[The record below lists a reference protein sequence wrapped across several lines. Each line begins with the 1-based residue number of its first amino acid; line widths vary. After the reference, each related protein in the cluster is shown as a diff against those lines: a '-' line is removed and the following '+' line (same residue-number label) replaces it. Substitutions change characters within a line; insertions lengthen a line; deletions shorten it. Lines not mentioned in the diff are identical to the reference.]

1 MDRTTRDGI
10 IRCVEDQ
17 LYELK
22 YIKRYLYENP
32 EIGGTEEKS
41 SSILVSYLR
50 DRDFEVTEN
59 FCDIPWAFRACYDS
73 GRPGVSIGMT
83 AEYDAL
89 PEIGHAC
96 GHNIIATAP
105 MGACVAL
112 KDAVDK
118 FGGKVI
124 LYGTPAEENLDRKL
138 DMIEAGA
145 FEEVDVCLNIHPF
158 GHSMKS
164 GFTTALDS
172 WVIDFYGKSAHAGI
186 RPEEGINA
194 LDAAVQFYQMVN
206 FEKQYLKGVNLYG
219 VIPEGGFKCSI
230 IPDYSQVKFLARSE
244 SVDTNMK
251 TRDMIVRAAE
261 AVCRLTGARYTI
273 ATDEP
278 SNLPMNTNRTLAEVF
293 ENFYEELSGETM
305 AECEFGASTDAGNV
319 SWVVPSIMPCI
330 GVGCPD
336 IMLHTPEF
344 REACMTEAGDN
355 AMKWAAEALALTGL
369 RVMEDPELLKSIR
382 REFVRSLS
390 H

>member
-1 MDRTTRDGI
+1 MKDNI
-10 IRCVEDQ
+10 IRSVENQ
-17 LYELK
+17 FETLK
-22 YIKRYLYENP
+22 EIKRYLYENP
-32 EIGGTEEKS
+32 EIGGTEEKAS
-41 SSILVSYLR
+41 AILTAYMR
-50 DRDFEVTEN
+50 EHGFEVTEN
-59 FCDIPWAFRACYDS
+59 FCNIPWAFRACFDS
-73 GRPGVSIGMT
+73 GRPGASIGMT

-89 PEIGHAC
+89 PDLGHAC

-105 MGACVAL
+105 MGAAVAL
-112 KDAVDK
+112 KAAVDR

-145 FEEVDVCLNIHPF
+145 FGEADICLNIHPF

-172 WVIDFYGKSAHAGI
+172 WAIDFYGKTAHAGI

-219 VIPEGGFKCSI
+219 VITEGGFKCSI
-230 IPDYSQVKFLARSE
+230 IPDHAQVKFLARSE
-244 SVDTNMK
+244 SVETNMRTK
-251 TRDMIVRAAE
+251 DMIVRAAE
-261 AVCRLTGARYTI
+261 AVCKLVGTKYTFE
-273 ATDEP
+273 TDEP

-293 ENFYEELSGETM
+293 ENIYEELSGEPM
-305 AECEFGASTDAGNV
+305 DECEFGASTDAGNV

-344 REACMTEAGDN
+344 REACMTESGDN

-369 RVMEDPELLKSIR
+369 RVMEDPELMKAIR
-382 REFVRSLS
+382 KEFVHSLT
-390 H
+390 